1 MRLWSIHPGYL
12 DTKGLIA
19 LWREGLLAKKV
30 LEGKTR
36 GYKNHPQIYRFKNF
50 IEPLSAI
57 NSYLYYVYLEAQKR
71 GYDFDINKISIPEK
85 ILTCAI
91 PVKSE
96 DVRFEFLHLCKKLKV
111 RDKKRY
117 RTICNKKIGYKE
129 IKLNPLFYEGNL

>member
-1 MRLWSIHPGYL
+1 MRLWTIHPEYL
-12 DTKGLIA
+12 DTRGLVA

-50 IEPLSAI
+50 VEPLKAI
-57 NSYLYYVYLEAQKR
+57 NSYLYYVYLEGQR
-71 GYDFDINKISIPEK
+71 RNYNFDINKISLPEK
-85 ILTCAI
+85 MLTCAI

-96 DVRFEFLHLCKKLKV
+96 DVDFEFLHLCKKLKV

-117 RTICNKKIGYKE
+117 RSICNKKMGYQV
-129 IKLNPLFYEGNL
+129 IKLNPLFYSIP

>member
-1 MRLWSIHPGYL
+1 MRLWTIHPEYL
-12 DTKGLIA
+12 DTRGLVA

-50 IEPLSAI
+50 VEPLKAI
-57 NSYLYYVYLEAQKR
+57 NSYLYYVYLEGQR
-71 GYDFDINKISIPEK
+71 RNYNFDINKISLPEK
-85 ILTCAI
+85 MLTCAI

-96 DVRFEFLHLCKKLKV
+96 DVDFEFLHLCKKLKV

-117 RTICNKKIGYKE
+117 RSICNKKMWYQV
-129 IKLNPLFYEGNL
+129 IKLNPLFYSIP